1 MHLNPGA
8 TFACCHG
15 PSSAPLSSRSAGL
28 CRSATCAA
36 TCAATHTLSL
46 FVSVSLSTAAVS
58 PSSRSL
64 PREVACHGSIPP
76 DNSRSPAMQ
85 LMPCR
90 ICRARSVCCVCC
102 LDALYANQG
111 RAAAAPLLC
120 ASTKPR
126 LPPPRPPVLLLK
138 ASLSPPPSHRTVL
151 RCPTPTHV
159 SSVCAETTKQAAS
172 RTASRSEG
180 CSHMLAPAPS
190 RYGHQR
196 MNSQGPWWM
205 ENLPPL
211 A

>member
-1 MHLNPGA
+1 MALPQHRCRAGRPASAALPL
-8 TFACCHG
+8 CH
-15 PSSAPLSSRSAGL
+15 S
-28 CRSATCAA
+28 A

-46 FVSVSLSTAAVS
+46 FVSVSVSVSLPIAAVS
-58 PSSRSL
+58 QSSRSL

-76 DNSRSPAMQ
+76 DNNRSPAMQ

-126 LPPPRPPVLLLK
+126 LPPPRPPDVLLK

-159 SSVCAETTKQAAS
+159 SSVCTETTKQAAS